1 MFPPRYSSFPFVEI
15 RLSNFMGHKILL
27 LEKQKKGRFLKW
39 NVWILSWDKMR
50 KQKLNAWWR
59 TKTEM
64 DYPKLLHQGILFRN
78 YFSKTNHL
86 WKCIKFDHKGDFKTY
101 DIIFQYV

>member
-27 LEKQKKGRFLKW
+27 LEKQKKGRFYW
-39 NVWILSWDKMR
+39 SEMFGFYPDKMR

-59 TKTEM
+59 NKAEM
-64 DYPKLLHQGILFRN
+64 DYPKLLHKKLSLQQSLA
-78 YFSKTNHL
+78 
-86 WKCIKFDHKGDFKTY
+86 
-101 DIIFQYV
+101 